1 MEIIWVPPG
10 RGSPQVA
17 FRHGAMPSQAPQ
29 EAAEASPHVLPSCPH
44 LWGALCCDHAPA
56 MAGAAPLTGR
66 DGSALLGVASL
77 SRGPGGC
84 LRRGL
89 RCSTCSVKKKTCPQ
103 VSVQSPCPFSMPLPL
118 RDRLL
123 SSSSFQM
130 YPHKK
135 IQGQQVWP
143 RCAG

>member
-17 FRHGAMPSQAPQ
+17 FRHGAMPSQAPW

-56 MAGAAPLTGR
+56 MARAAPHTGR
-66 DGSALLGVASL
+66 DGSAVLGVASL

-84 LRRGL
+84 MRRGL
-89 RCSTCSVKKKTCPQ
+89 RCSTCSVKKNLPPGFCA
-103 VSVQSPCPFSMPLPL
+103 VSLSLQHAPASAGQTAK
-118 RDRLL
+118 LL
-123 SSSSFQM
+123 FLSDV
-130 YPHKK
+130 PT
-135 IQGQQVWP
+135 
-143 RCAG
+143 